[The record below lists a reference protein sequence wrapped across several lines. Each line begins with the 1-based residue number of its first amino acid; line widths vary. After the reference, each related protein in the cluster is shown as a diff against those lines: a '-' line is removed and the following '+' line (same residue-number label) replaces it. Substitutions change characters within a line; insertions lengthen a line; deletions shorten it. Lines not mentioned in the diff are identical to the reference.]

1 MTVFLDTGVLVAYSN
16 QRDQRHD
23 RASALLDE
31 IRTGEYGVPFTSD
44 YIFDEAVTLAL
55 MRTGR
60 DDVVLGV
67 GDLILPSSRE
77 ERFLELIHTSEE
89 DFVEAW
95 SAMRRHVSAGLSFTD
110 WVTVQ
115 HVRRREIDRVAS
127 FDRRLDAWVPRIE

>member
-89 DFVEAW
+89 EFVEAW